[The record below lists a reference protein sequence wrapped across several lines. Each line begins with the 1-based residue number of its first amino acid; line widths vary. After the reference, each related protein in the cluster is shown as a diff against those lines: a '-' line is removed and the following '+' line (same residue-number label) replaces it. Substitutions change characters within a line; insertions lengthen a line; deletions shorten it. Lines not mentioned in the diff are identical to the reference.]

1 MESQIALLTDK
12 QNLTSNLEDSCT
24 GITANIAITS
34 ELIAAMVAEGQT
46 IHRIEQKKQ
55 VIIIALL
62 SLQSMKDCIGAGR
75 VARMLDS
82 AEHTTWKALNMV

>member
-1 MESQIALLTDK
+1 M
-12 QNLTSNLEDSCT
+12 TSNLEDSCT

-55 VIIIALL
+55 VIIALL
-62 SLQSMKDCIGAGR
+62 NLQSMKDCIGAGR